1 MLTNIVFKNGK
12 EFLKVSK
19 NCWNSYLRCI
29 NNEYSSIYSDR
40 NVSSSFC
47 GLKNKYSSWCY
58 SCNSHIG
65 SWKNNCAFII
75 TSINLVKYSYL
86 LKNTSKD
93 EDDNVFIEIDR
104 NDDKKTI

>member
-1 MLTNIVFKNGK
+1 MLSNIVIKNGK

-19 NCWNSYLRCI
+19 NCWNNYLRSI
-29 NNEYSSIYSDR
+29 NIEYCSIYSDR
-40 NVSSSFC
+40 NAINFC

-65 SWKNNCAFII
+65 TWNNNCAFII
-75 TSINLVKYSYL
+75 NSINLVKYSYL
-86 LKNTSKD
+86 LENISDD
-93 EDDNVFIEIDR
+93 ETNNILIEIDR